1 MPVASS
7 QLRRS
12 QSQRRRTSL
21 PALATGN
28 WHHPL
33 RGYPATAFG
42 EPSMAPVLTELCPRS
57 VAAAME
63 ANRCVLGRALGQS
76 PLAVL
81 DEAPGLLAYRT
92 GIPHPLFNS
101 VLSAD
106 LKIEEADRRRMQRAA
121 G

>member
-1 MPVASS
+1 
-7 QLRRS
+7 
-12 QSQRRRTSL
+12 
-21 PALATGN
+21 
-28 WHHPL
+28 
-33 RGYPATAFG
+33 
-42 EPSMAPVLTELCPRS
+42 MAPVLTELCPRS

-121 G
+121 GRGPRRRSGASISPPKWRRAGAICWPACRPPSIGPCAMG